1 MTERSDTALALAALR
16 LVRDDPD
23 AARDST
29 GEMRDAIIAAGMMIP
44 PLVDVSREGNELFLT
59 ERGIRALQG
68 QEP

>member
-1 MTERSDTALALAALR
+1 MSERTQAALAMAALR

-29 GEMRDAIIAAGMMIP
+29 GEMRDAIIAAGMMVP
-44 PLVDVSREGNELFLT
+44 PLIDVRYGGSELFLT
-59 ERGIRALQG
+59 ERGIRVLQG